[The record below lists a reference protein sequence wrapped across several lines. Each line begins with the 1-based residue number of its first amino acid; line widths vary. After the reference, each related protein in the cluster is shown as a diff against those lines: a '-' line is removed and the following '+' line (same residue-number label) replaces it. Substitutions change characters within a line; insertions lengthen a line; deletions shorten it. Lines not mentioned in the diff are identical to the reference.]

1 VGATSISVLSLAL
14 WYFLHG
20 RRGRIGNLSQTP
32 MPGVE
37 DDEQKVTAMLQRTG
51 GSTLQSNITREFGFS
66 KAKTSQLL
74 DTMEKKGKVTR
85 QKKGR
90 EKIVTLKQQDR
101 NTQKN

>member
-1 VGATSISVLSLAL
+1 
-14 WYFLHG
+14 
-20 RRGRIGNLSQTP
+20 

-74 DTMEKKGKVTR
+74 DPMEKKGTVTR

-90 EKIVTLKQQDR
+90 EKIVTLKQQDKKP
-101 NTQKN
+101 QKN